1 MKPPSFKQIFK
12 IRHVGLNLTDASLK
26 IAFALNFK
34 LLFNNFPNL
43 SVMIAFNTQFA
54 SC

>member
-1 MKPPSFKQIFK
+1 MKRPSFKQVFK
-12 IRHVGLNLTDASLK
+12 IRHINLNLTDASLK
-26 IAFALNFK
+26 IAFTLNSK

-43 SVMIAFNTQFA
+43 SVMIAFSTQFA